1 MAINIFELQPN
12 KVNCNLL
19 GYSFLFYGDPKTGK
33 TTIASKFP
41 KALLL
46 AFEKGYAAIPGIIA
60 QPINSWSEFKKVL
73 KQLKEEKAKEL
84 FETIIL
90 DTGDIAY
97 DYDISLDLSCILPIC
112 ICDKENIHKL
122 KAYTDYVEI
131 VEYKDFEKPNF
142 IKYIINNLCDN
153 LRVNIN
159 INDDNLQSIKR
170 VVSAPFYPHCEI
182 LRSDN
187 MKPIFWNYNITRS
200 WFRN

>member
-1 MAINIFELQPN
+1 MAINIFGLQPN
-12 KVNCNLL
+12 KVNRNLL

-73 KQLKEEKAKEL
+73 KQLKEEQAKEL

-97 DYDISLDLSCILPIC
+97 DYDI
-112 ICDKENIHKL
+112 K
-122 KAYTDYVEI
+122 YV
-131 VEYKDFEKPNF
+131 
-142 IKYIINNLCDN
+142 CDN
-153 LRVNIN
+153 AKRPDGGYGV
-159 INDDNLQSIKR
+159 DSIGDIPYGKGYALA
-170 VVSAPFYPHCEI
+170 VMAAYEFVYETCLSDSAATVENSHNKAIFVEFIFQYSKFC
-182 LRSDN
+182 RSSF
-187 MKPIFWNYNITRS
+187 KIIFHE
-200 WFRN
+200 